1 VIFRIQRDAID
12 RPLLAVFKDD
22 RMICSIIRKAGR
34 RIALWAGAALL
45 AACAPNAVSPQAAT
59 LVPFPSEAATRCVQ
73 EEVFPKITQ
82 VQPPQITPGAEILLV
97 ASGGYLKDSC
107 GGYNESAR
115 TYPVYLDDE
124 PAGELQC
131 YVNHC
136 EGKLRLPERTG
147 VGRHCLGV
155 QKGSC
160 QMELEVV
167 EE

>member
-1 VIFRIQRDAID
+1 MTR
-12 RPLLAVFKDD
+12 
-22 RMICSIIRKAGR
+22 SIRRKARR

-45 AACAPNAVSPQAAT
+45 AACAPRAAAPPAAT
-59 LVPFPSEAATRCVQ
+59 LVPFPGEAATRCVQ

-82 VQPPQITPGAEILLV
+82 VQPAQITPGAEIALV
-97 ASGGYLKDSC
+97 ASGGYIKDSC

-115 TYPVYLDDE
+115 TYSVYLDDE

-136 EGKLRLPERTG
+136 EGKFRLPERTG

-155 QKGSC
+155 QKGTC
-160 QMELEVV
+160 QMELEVI
-167 EE
+167 ED